1 MLILT
6 VRKSLFVA
14 CLGLMMWLP
23 QASATDVV
31 EVRLMTLSLASDIA
45 SAAVKA
51 CAESG
56 YQVSAVVVDR
66 SGAVQVVMRAVFASR
81 FTIEIAERKANAV
94 VLSGVGTGEF
104 RGNRADIMAEMNEV
118 DGILVLEG
126 GLPIRAAGSLLGA
139 VGVSGAPG
147 GDKDAACAQAG
158 LEVVLE
164 RLEFAGD

>member
-1 MLILT
+1 MVNIKKT
-6 VRKSLFVA
+6 VSAACMGLVA
-14 CLGLMMWLP
+14 VCS
-23 QASATDVV
+23 QVCATDVV
-31 EVRLMTLSLASDIA
+31 DARLMTLSLASDIA
-45 SAAVKA
+45 SEAVKA
-51 CAESG
+51 CAASG

-66 SGAVQVVMRAVFASR
+66 SGATQVVMRDVFASR

-94 VLSGVGTGEF
+94 VLSGVDSGEF
-104 RGNRADIMAEMNEV
+104 RVNRADILAEMNEV

-147 GDKDAACAQAG
+147 GDKDAVCAKAG
-158 LEVVLE
+158 LDSVLE